1 MTDAAPKGHVL
12 EAWQR
17 GFLHAQRLPEA
28 YIDAAVQYFDPLAE
42 QIALRSE
49 VQPGCLLVG
58 VNGSQG
64 SGKST
69 LCEYLRESLTY
80 TYGKRCISLSLDDF
94 YRTAKERE
102 QLARDV
108 HPLLRTR
115 GVPGT
120 HDIDLLNDTLAS
132 LRAQDGSVLVPRFDK
147 SNDDRFEQSHWTQIA
162 CPIDVVLLE
171 GWCLGASAQ
180 SQSELVT
187 PINALERNED
197 SDGTWRRY
205 VNHRLETEF
214 EALHA
219 KVDFWVMLS
228 APGFECVLNWRS
240 EQEAKLRAVME
251 ESAPGGANSLMDEA
265 QLLRFIA
272 HYERLTKQCL
282 KTLPST
288 VDTLFELDA
297 ERHIIAPRRRG

>member
-1 MTDAAPKGHVL
+1 MTGAAPKRREL
-12 EAWQR
+12 QAWQR
-17 GFLHAQRLPEA
+17 RFLNSQRLPDA
-28 YIDAAVQYFDPLAE
+28 YMETAAQYFDPLAT
-42 QIALRSE
+42 QIAQRSDS
-49 VQPGCLLVG
+49 QPGCLLVG

-69 LCEYLRESLTY
+69 LCEYLRACLTH
-80 TYGKRCISLSLDDF
+80 THGKQCVSLSLDDF

-132 LRAQDGSVLVPRFDK
+132 LRAPDGTVLVPRFDK
-147 SNDDRFEQSHWTQIA
+147 SIDDRFEKSHWDEVV
-162 CPIDVVLLE
+162 CPISVVLLE

-180 SQSELVT
+180 SQSELAA
-187 PINALERNED
+187 PINALERDED
-197 SDGTWRRY
+197 SDGSWRRY
-205 VNHRLETEF
+205 VNNCLDTEF
-214 EALHA
+214 ETLYAE
-219 KVDFWVMLS
+219 VDFWVMLS

-240 EQEAKLRAVME
+240 EQEAKLRAVLKE
-251 ESAPGGANSLMDEA
+251 GSPGGANSLMDEA

-282 KTLPST
+282 KTLPSE

-297 ERHIIAPRRRG
+297 ERRIVATRRKG